1 MHLRSLLLLALKS
14 ISSRITTR
22 AIQTSGDLPEYALV
36 YAPIVYLWSQEEFWP
51 SDPTIHLQHV
61 TAKHSDFSN
70 DTAAPYPLT
79 IANLNYP
86 GSNEDTYLT
95 GNDGVETE
103 PEWLR
108 STYGK
113 PNAIGKSAAPSAI
126 IAVDKGETIGTGYVD
141 VFYPFFYSFNRGNR
155 YNGSVYGDH
164 VGDWENIMIRFLNGS
179 PQSVH
184 YSQHSD
190 GPAYTYDATPKCG
203 LRPIAYSA
211 GGSHANY
218 ATVGAHNHS
227 ANFGYLTDHADAGP
241 MWDITLNYVAYW
253 YSTEKGFVGA
263 THNHVSG
270 SWLEFIGHWGD
281 KQYPDSDPRQHSLEG
296 QYRYTSGPPGPI
308 GHNLMRTTLCQYSDC
323 PAQESLG
330 A

>member
-14 ISSRITTR
+14 FSSRITTR
-22 AIQTSGDLPEYALV
+22 AIQTSGDLPQYALV
-36 YAPIVYLWSQEEFWP
+36 YAPIVHLWSQEEFWS

-61 TAKHSDFSN
+61 TAKHGDFSN

-79 IANLNYP
+79 IANLNYL
-86 GSNEDTYLT
+86 GSGEDTYLT
-95 GNDGVETE
+95 GDDDVENE

-108 STYGK
+108 STYGR
-113 PNAIGKSAAPSAI
+113 PDAAGRSAASSAVI
-126 IAVDKGETIGTGYVD
+126 VVDKGEAIGTGYVD
-141 VFYPFFYSFNRGNR
+141 VFYPFFY
-155 YNGSVYGDH
+155 
-164 VGDWENIMIRFLNGS
+164 I
-179 PQSVH
+179 
-184 YSQHSD
+184 
-190 GPAYTYDATPKCG
+190 PKLG

-218 ATVGAHNHS
+218 ATVGEHNHS

-241 MWDITLNYVAYW
+241 VWDITLNYVAYW

-263 THNHVSG
+263 THNHVSS

-323 PAQESLG
+323 PAQESLEG
-330 A
+330 

>member
-14 ISSRITTR
+14 ISSRITYSRHTNIWRFTR
-22 AIQTSGDLPEYALV
+22 
-36 YAPIVYLWSQEEFWP
+36 EEFWP

-79 IANLNYP
+79 ITNLNYP

-95 GNDGVETE
+95 GNDDVETE

-263 THNHVSG
+263 THNQVSG

-323 PAQESLG
+323 PAQESLEV
-330 A
+330 